1 MSAIPPFAN
10 DLEQAV
16 LGAIILESNA
26 FTEIE
31 SLLTYKSFY
40 KHEHQLIFKA
50 CEDLAV
56 KSKPIDMLTV
66 TEQLM
71 NSGNLENIGGPYYLT
86 ELMQRIG
93 SSNNIK
99 HHALIIR
106 EKEILREVIKLTQ
119 DAKAKAFE
127 PTTDAFD
134 LINELETT
142 IASLNNLEAIQEATS
157 AKDGLIQLIKEYES
171 PENGAGI
178 FSGLTDFDNLF
189 NGFYGGNLIIL
200 AARPSMGKTAF
211 ALEIAKHTAAN
222 QTPIAFFSLEMGK
235 VELMQRLTAN
245 IESIPLSGIKK
256 KNLNH
261 ELFAKMVKSNV
272 ADMPIYIDDTFSLTV
287 GQIKSKATRLKK
299 EYNIGAVFIDYLQLI
314 KPPDRY
320 KGNKTQEIGYISRAL
335 KGIAKELNVPVI
347 CLSQLNRGVESRSI
361 KKPLLSDLRE
371 SGDIEQDADVVM
383 FLYRHEYYYPDETD
397 LSDKGKTEIIVAKN
411 RSGELSIIECYFNGN
426 YQKFS
431 ENNIEQT
438 PF

>member
-1 MSAIPPFAN
+1 MSAVPPFAN
-10 DLEQAV
+10 ELEQAV
-16 LGAIILESNA
+16 LGAVILESGA
-26 FTEIE
+26 YAELE
-31 SLLTYKSFY
+31 SLLTHKSFY
-40 KHEHQLIFKA
+40 KEEHRIIFKA
-50 CEDLAV
+50 CEELAV

-71 NSGNLENIGGPYYLT
+71 NSGNLDNIGGAYYLT

-106 EKEILREVIKLTQ
+106 EKELLREIIKITQ
-119 DAKAKAFE
+119 EAKVKAFE

-157 AKDGLIQLIKEYES
+157 AKDGLLQLIKEYEN

-178 FSGLTDFDNLF
+178 FSGLSEFDSLF

-256 KNLNH
+256 KNLND
-261 ELFAKMVKSNV
+261 ELFAKMIKSNV

-287 GQIKSKATRLKK
+287 GQIKSKAIRLKK

-397 LSDKGKTEIIVAKN
+397 ASDKGKTEVIVAKN

-426 YQKFS
+426 YQRFS